1 MADEPT
7 QPIGALPRNTGA
19 LALDT
24 FQLTKRFGA
33 FTAMDSVTMR
43 VEPGTVHA
51 LLGENGAGK
60 STLVKCVAGF
70 QVAEEGAVLIDGREE
85 HIHNPIVAR
94 ELGIGMVYQHFTLA
108 PGMTVA
114 ENLLL
119 AGGKTPAT
127 IDWKTKRA
135 ELKAFLATTP
145 FTLDLDVTPSS
156 LAAGEKQKL
165 ELLKQLYLKPRLLI
179 LDEPTSVL
187 TPQEADEV
195 LGHVREF
202 ARSGQCTVLIIT
214 HKFREVMAY
223 ADNVTVLR
231 RGKAVKHC
239 SVAET
244 SPKQLAAAMMGESD
258 APPPE
263 LALGEEGEKAALTG
277 RAIHGVK
284 PVAADAAISLSV
296 DKLVAQGDRGTLAVH
311 ELSLQVRAGEILGV
325 AGVSGNGQRELVEAL
340 VGQRPRLSGKVTVNG
355 QRYDAKREENRR
367 LKVRSLPEEPLRNA
381 CVGDLSVAENMA
393 LRDFDQAPLA
403 RRGLLRFP
411 KWRSRAREW
420 IAEYGVKTQGEG
432 APIRSLSGGNVQRA
446 VLARE
451 LAGDI
456 NVLIAANPV
465 FGLDF
470 AAVAEIHSR
479 IVQVREKGGAVLL
492 ISEDI
497 DELLELA
504 DRIVVMSEGRI
515 VYETDAATAERHVL
529 GAHMGGGEHAHHGAV
544 VVDASPHPGPLPEGE
559 GGIQIPTSLPTAVGG
574 MRSAPG
580 AASVPPKRAVFG
592 GSGPHAV

>member
-1 MADEPT
+1 MRLSVNPRPQAHA
-7 QPIGALPRNTGA
+7 IGALPAGRGA

-24 FQLTKRFGA
+24 YQLGMRFGSFNA
-33 FTAMDSVTMR
+33 LVQVNLH

-70 QVAEEGAVLIDGREE
+70 QRPTEGSILIDGREQD
-85 HIHNPIVAR
+85 IANPVVAR
-94 ELGIGMVYQHFTLA
+94 SLGIGMVYQHFTLA

-119 AGGKTPAT
+119 AGGETPSVINWT
-127 IDWKTKRA
+127 QQRA
-135 ELKAFLATTP
+135 HLAAFLKTTP
-145 FTLDLDVTPSS
+145 FRLDLDARPQE

-195 LGHVREF
+195 LGHVRGF

-223 ADNVTVLR
+223 ADAVTVLR
-231 RGKAVKHC
+231 RGLAVHHTA
-239 SVAET
+239 VPNTTPAL
-244 SPKQLAAAMMGESD
+244 LAQAMVGAS
-258 APPPE
+258 
-263 LALGEEGEKAALTG
+263 ALTATEQVAPA
-277 RAIHGVK
+277 RPK
-284 PVAADAAISLSV
+284 PPVPAGTGTASLSV
-296 DKLVAQGDRGTLAVH
+296 QSLQVMGDRGTLAVRN
-311 ELSLQVRAGEILGV
+311 LSLAVAPGEILGV

-340 VGQRPRLSGKVTVNG
+340 VGQRPRSSGTVLVRG
-355 QRYDAKREENRR
+355 EPYAAKRQENHR

-381 CVGDLSVAENMA
+381 CVGELSVAENMA
-393 LRDFDQAPLA
+393 LRDFDLPPLCA
-403 RRGLLRFP
+403 GGRLRFGQ
-411 KWRSRAREW
+411 WRSRARDW
-420 IAEYGVKTQGEG
+420 IASYGIKTQGEN

-451 LAGDI
+451 LHGDI
-456 NVLIAANPV
+456 HVLIAANPV

-470 AAVAEIHSR
+470 AAVKDIHAR
-479 IVQVREKGGAVLL
+479 LRGVREQGGAVLL
-492 ISEDI
+492 ISEDL

-515 VYETDAATAERHVL
+515 VFETPAAGAQRHVL
-529 GAHMGGGEHAHHGAV
+529 GAHMGGSAH
-544 VVDASPHPGPLPEGE
+544 
-559 GGIQIPTSLPTAVGG
+559 
-574 MRSAPG
+574 
-580 AASVPPKRAVFG
+580 
-592 GSGPHAV
+592 

>member
-1 MADEPT
+1 MPE
-7 QPIGALPRNTGA
+7 QPIGALPTGTGA
-19 LALDT
+19 LSLET
-24 FQLTKRFGA
+24 WNLTKRFGS
-33 FTAMDSVTMR
+33 FTAMDRVSMR
-43 VEPGTVHA
+43 VEAGSVHA

-70 QVAEEGAVLIDGREE
+70 QRAEEGAILLDGREQD
-85 HIHNPIVAR
+85 IADPVVAR
-94 ELGIGMVYQHFTLA
+94 GLGIGMVYQHFTLA

-119 AGGKTPAT
+119 AGGKTPAV
-127 IDWKTKRA
+127 IDWRA
-135 ELKAFLATTP
+135 QRAKLQAFLATTP
-145 FTLDLDVTPSS
+145 FQLDLDARPSE

-165 ELLKQLYLKPRLLI
+165 ELLKQLYLRPRLLI

-195 LGHVREF
+195 LGHVRAF
-202 ARSGQCTVLIIT
+202 ARSGQCSVIIIT

-223 ADNVTVLR
+223 ADAVTVLR
-231 RGKAVKHC
+231 RGEAVHH
-239 SVAET
+239 SRVAET
-244 SPKQLAAAMMGESD
+244 DPQALAQAMMGDNASPAHATPEPTAAQ
-258 APPPE
+258 APPAPM
-263 LALGEEGEKAALTG
+263 GEAALQVEG
-277 RAIHGVK
+277 LQV
-284 PVAADAAISLSV
+284 L
-296 DKLVAQGDRGTLAVH
+296 GDRGTVAVH
-311 ELSLQVRAGEILGV
+311 GLSLTVRQGEVLGV

-340 VGQRPRLSGKVTVNG
+340 VGQRPRHAGRVRVMGRDYGATRAQN
-355 QRYDAKREENRR
+355 RE

-393 LRDFDQAPLA
+393 LRDFDQPPLS
-403 RRGLLRFP
+403 RGGALRFSA
-411 KWRSRAREW
+411 WRSRAREW
-420 IAEYGVKTQGEG
+420 IAGYGVKTQGEG

-479 IVQVREKGGAVLL
+479 ILGVRNRGGAVLL
-492 ISEDI
+492 ISEDL

-504 DRIVVMSEGRI
+504 DRIVVMSEGR
-515 VYETDAATAERHVL
+515 VVHETPAAVAERHVL
-529 GAHMGGGEHAHHGAV
+529 GACMGGGHH
-544 VVDASPHPGPLPEGE
+544 HPDQEE
-559 GGIQIPTSLPTAVGG
+559 ATA
-574 MRSAPG
+574 
-580 AASVPPKRAVFG
+580 
-592 GSGPHAV
+592 